1 MPKPAGDRHRSF
13 WRAVKDF
20 YWKAYDDNLT
30 GLAGMVAYNLLLSV
44 FPLALIALL
53 IAGQVLQSGDLEQ
66 SVSEDLRQLFPSA
79 TDRTLDRAL
88 EQVRTSS
95 TEFGVLAVVASIYIG
110 SSFWGALDTAFCR
123 IYHGECRTWLQQ
135 KRFALAMLIFVLLFM
150 AATVAVP
157 ALQSLLVSRADDLPL
172 GLSEVRSLV
181 YLVTLAAGL
190 VLMFLILCVIYTTVP
205 RPRLPWRA
213 IWPGALGATVAI
225 GIVDYAFPVYLS
237 SVSTARFGTTF
248 VFVVIVLVWFYVLAA
263 ILLGGATVNAMRHE
277 IHATGEL
284 ELARYKS

>member
-1 MPKPAGDRHRSF
+1 MPKPAGDRHRSL

-53 IAGQVLQSGDLEQ
+53 IVGQVLQSSDLEQ
-66 SVSEDLRQLFPSA
+66 SVFEDLRRLFPSA
-79 TDRTLDRAL
+79 TDRTLNRAL
-88 EQVRTSS
+88 DQVRTSS
-95 TEFGVLAVVASIYIG
+95 TEFGVLAVVASVYIG

-123 IYHGECRTWLQQ
+123 IYHMRCRSWLEQ
-135 KRFALAMLIFVLLFM
+135 KRFALAMLVVVLLFI

-157 ALQSLLVSRADDLPL
+157 TLQSLLVSQADDLPF
-172 GLSEVRSLV
+172 GLSEVRGLI
-181 YLVTLAAGL
+181 YGATLAAGL
-190 VLMFLILCVIYTTVP
+190 LLMFGILCVIYTTVP
-205 RPRLPWRA
+205 RQRMPWRA

-248 VFVVIVLVWFYVLAA
+248 VFVVIVLIWFYVLAA

-277 IHATGEL
+277 IHETGEL
-284 ELARYKS
+284 TLSRYAS